1 MRVSRTEE
9 SVKYEI
15 STTYNLIKT
24 VAVMDKQRWEAW
36 NRAWKSVKRRW
47 DIAME
52 STEKERENKN
62 SKRIVGEG
70 RVLFVL
76 FAYAGFPEI
85 EFIILIYEGV

>member
-1 MRVSRTEE
+1 
-9 SVKYEI
+9 
-15 STTYNLIKT
+15 
-24 VAVMDKQRWEAW
+24 
-36 NRAWKSVKRRW
+36 
-47 DIAME
+47 ME